1 MSEKADKQIQTLRAS
16 VLERCIFIVSN
27 DREGDKGALIKTY
40 LFALM
45 ALDQVQIGQ
54 MIKASSFS
62 ALPEDSEWTDNL
74 N

>member
-1 MSEKADKQIQTLRAS
+1 MSEKANKQIETLRERI
-16 VLERCIFIVSN
+16 LERCIFIVSN
-27 DREGDKGALIKTY
+27 DKAGTDGANVKSY

-54 MIKASSFS
+54 MIKVSSAS
-62 ALPEDSEWTDNL
+62 AIADDSEWTDNL